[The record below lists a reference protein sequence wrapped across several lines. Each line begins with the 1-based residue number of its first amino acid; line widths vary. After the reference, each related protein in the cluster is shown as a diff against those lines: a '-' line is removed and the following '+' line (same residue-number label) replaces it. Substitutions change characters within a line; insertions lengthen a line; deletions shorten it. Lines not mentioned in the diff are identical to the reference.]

1 MKKILFFA
9 MALVAGAMTFT
20 SCEKDKIDS
29 PLVGTWEQVEKYYD
43 EVGKVTHRMEAII
56 TFDGKG
62 NYALEEAKYFD
73 WDEGGTEVHG
83 KGIERGSFSIEGD
96 IVTVHHEESI
106 SNYNP
111 ETGKMEELDAEY
123 LRHYDEQLRFTIDG
137 KKLTLIRNLNGTS
150 PYRGQDS
157 WEEVYTKK

>member
-1 MKKILFFA
+1 MKKVLFFA
-9 MALVAGAMTFT
+9 IALVASALTFT

-29 PLVGTWEQVEKYYD
+29 PLVGTWEQVETFYVP
-43 EVGKVTHRMEAII
+43 ETKVTTRMETII

-62 NYALEEAKYFD
+62 NYVLERGKYFD
-73 WDEGGTEVHG
+73 YDEGGTETHMR
-83 KGIERGSFSIEGD
+83 GIERGSFSIEGD

-111 ETGKMEELDAEY
+111 GTGKWEELEAEY
-123 LRHYDEQLRFTIDG
+123 LRHYDEQLRFSIDG
-137 KKLTLIRNLNGTS
+137 NKLTLIRNLNGTN